1 MILSLNCMRGLSLMF
16 PQWESSSTI
25 QCTWLSVD
33 FHQQKR
39 HLECVLPTPQD
50 SAFLQWSQSERSA
63 YLEIKMADFQF
74 QKWLRCIR
82 AGRQETD
89 KQDTLH
95 LLRFTKLA
103 PWSWRLNQRWETVS
117 HPYGRRNLGLHNI
130 SDVDDH
136 LTTSDTTSDYRW
148 CQIHFQCYNAL
159 SLFCVWSTTSNT
171 INSNINS
178 RAISSSCQDRN
189 AYMKRSFDNSECS

>member
-1 MILSLNCMRGLSLMF
+1 M
-16 PQWESSSTI
+16 WTSTN
-25 QCTWLSVD
+25 
-33 FHQQKR
+33 R
-39 HLECVLPTPQD
+39 
-50 SAFLQWSQSERSA
+50 R
-63 YLEIKMADFQF
+63 
-74 QKWLRCIR
+74 
-82 AGRQETD
+82 
-89 KQDTLH
+89 DTLNVSCLH
-95 LLRFTKLA
+95 PKIQLSYNGVSLKGVHIWKSKWPISSFKNDWDAFAQVGRKLTNRILFTCCALQNWPLEVDGWIKDGK
-103 PWSWRLNQRWETVS
+103 TVS

-136 LTTSDTTSDYRW
+136 LTTSDTSSDYRW